1 MRLSVTFVGALLAT
15 CLIPA
20 HRAAANSS
28 AQPAPAKNVKT
39 IATDFGV
46 RIDARTRKAAG
57 TGTKAPEATHWDS
70 QPTTGSGEVASVARS
85 RVLTSGV
92 VLAPDAAFPQLC
104 GGVDVGPMCIVDG
117 ELPEATPA
125 TPAPAVPAPA
135 GEPAVAPAP
144 AGPDP
149 YVLVSQALAKLTLP
163 DAVPSISPD
172 PANNEWGM
180 LAVGLPVW
188 FSSDEPV
195 SVDASTTQQG
205 IAITLVAT
213 KQSTTLDLGDGSTIV
228 CASMTVRPISAPA
241 MQKSPD
247 CGHTYV
253 THGDYTITATT
264 VWNLDWAALGQS
276 GSFRMQMSGS
286 SDLKVGELT
295 SKVVR

>member
-1 MRLSVTFVGALLAT
+1 MVTDGRGTGAPDERRALPELA
-15 CLIPA
+15 
-20 HRAAANSS
+20 
-28 AQPAPAKNVKT
+28 
-39 IATDFGV
+39 ATGSDGV
-46 RIDARTRKAAG
+46 R
-57 TGTKAPEATHWDS
+57 S
-70 QPTTGSGEVASVARS
+70 
-85 RVLTSGV
+85 
-92 VLAPDAAFPQLC
+92 APDAAFPQLC

-125 TPAPAVPAPA
+125 TPAPAAPAPA
-135 GEPAVAPAP
+135 GEPAAAPAP
-144 AGPDP
+144 AAPDP
-149 YVLVSQALAKLTLP
+149 YVLVSQALAQLTLP
-163 DAVPSISPD
+163 DAVPSIAPD

-188 FSSDEPV
+188 FSSDEPA

-228 CASMTVRPISAPA
+228 CTSMTVRPISAPA

>member
-1 MRLSVTFVGALLAT
+1 
-15 CLIPA
+15 
-20 HRAAANSS
+20 
-28 AQPAPAKNVKT
+28 
-39 IATDFGV
+39 
-46 RIDARTRKAAG
+46 
-57 TGTKAPEATHWDS
+57 
-70 QPTTGSGEVASVARS
+70 
-85 RVLTSGV
+85 
-92 VLAPDAAFPQLC
+92 
-104 GGVDVGPMCIVDG
+104 MCIVDG

-125 TPAPAVPAPA
+125 SPAPAAPAPE
-135 GEPAVAPAP
+135 GEAAVAPAP
-144 AGPDP
+144 AAPDP
-149 YVLVSQALAKLTLP
+149 YVLVSQALAQLTLP
-163 DAVPSISPD
+163 DAVPSIAPD

-188 FSSDEPV
+188 FSSDEPA

-213 KQSTTLDLGDGSTIV
+213 KQSTTLDLGDGSTIT
-228 CASMTVRPISAPA
+228 CTSMTVRPTSAPA
-241 MQKSPD
+241 MQRSPD

>member
-1 MRLSVTFVGALLAT
+1 MRLKTAVSTTLVSLALVGGLAT
-15 CLIPA
+15 TASAVKIITKPGQTQVKATKAAKAGRSIPV
-20 HRAAANSS
+20 
-28 AQPAPAKNVKT
+28 PAPV
-39 IATDFGV
+39 GG
-46 RIDARTRKAAG
+46 ARPSHVTNQSSRSDG
-57 TGTKAPEATHWDS
+57 TGGQTGAGVIVMAP
-70 QPTTGSGEVASVARS
+70 
-85 RVLTSGV
+85 
-92 VLAPDAAFPQLC
+92 APDAAFPQLC
-104 GGVDVGPMCIVDG
+104 GGIDVGPMCIVDG

-135 GEPAVAPAP
+135 GEAATAPAP
-144 AGPDP
+144 AAPDP

-163 DAVPSISPD
+163 DAVPSIAPD

-188 FSSDEPV
+188 FSSDEPA

>member
-1 MRLSVTFVGALLAT
+1 MPLVLAISLFAAPVASAAT
-15 CLIPA
+15 NEIELA
-20 HRAAANSS
+20 NSGAAAALRARETEEAADSS
-28 AQPAPAKNVKT
+28 GSRSHAQPKNPGTKDEIAPSRNR
-39 IATDFGV
+39 GQQ
-46 RIDARTRKAAG
+46 ART
-57 TGTKAPEATHWDS
+57 TGTAAVSIP
-70 QPTTGSGEVASVARS
+70 
-85 RVLTSGV
+85 
-92 VLAPDAAFPQLC
+92 APDAAFPQLC
-104 GGVDVGPMCIVDG
+104 GGASVGPMCIVDG

-125 TPAPAVPAPA
+125 TPAPAPPTPA
-135 GEPAVAPAP
+135 GEAAAAPAP
-144 AGPDP
+144 AAPDP
-149 YVLVSQALAKLTLP
+149 YVLVSRALAQLTLP

-188 FSSDEPV
+188 FSSDEPA

-228 CASMTVRPISAPA
+228 CTSMTVRPISAPA